1 MNDNKATIANI
12 VARALL
18 PAIFIVFCAFSIV
31 GFKDKLSEFD
41 TSFMLR
47 KFAYQFTMNFR
58 FFALKDRFYNETY
71 TKDHQWLSFIN
82 DISLNDFQNVIPF
95 TSEELQK
102 IQNNLDNLN
111 SELNKMNIKF
121 YVIVPPNKNTIYPEY
136 LLPEIPILGDQSR
149 LSQLI
154 EFQREH
160 GTVKIIDVRDRLN
173 ELKQKELIYY
183 ETDTHWNPRGTYEGY
198 RALIG
203 AIQEDFPIIEP
214 IELEACNIS
223 NDHKL
228 PGDLGDMS
236 GWLDIY
242 STFDIILPSVAAQV
256 TSREEIIDGVNY
268 IYFENN
274 ISDLP
279 KAIIYRDSFFSS
291 QPYLPYN
298 FRELTAIFSYR
309 IDMDLIREEKPDVVI
324 LLMTERS
331 LHALTWFPN

>member
-18 PAIFIVFCAFSIV
+18 PAIFFVFCAFSIV

-102 IQNNLDNLN
+102 FRITLITN

-136 LLPEIPILGDQSR
+136 LLPDSILGDQSR

-154 EFQREH
+154 EFQR
-160 GTVKIIDVRDRLN
+160 
-173 ELKQKELIYY
+173 
-183 ETDTHWNPRGTYEGY
+183 
-198 RALIG
+198 
-203 AIQEDFPIIEP
+203 
-214 IELEACNIS
+214 
-223 NDHKL
+223 
-228 PGDLGDMS
+228 DME
-236 GWLDIY
+236 
-242 STFDIILPSVAAQV
+242 Q
-256 TSREEIIDGVNY
+256 
-268 IYFENN
+268 
-274 ISDLP
+274 
-279 KAIIYRDSFFSS
+279 
-291 QPYLPYN
+291 
-298 FRELTAIFSYR
+298 
-309 IDMDLIREEKPDVVI
+309 
-324 LLMTERS
+324 
-331 LHALTWFPN
+331 